1 MSLRK
6 IARVICTAALFYAGA
21 QAQEFR
27 AVITGRVSDPS
38 RASVPGARLT
48 VLNVQTNEQF
58 RTTTGADGNY
68 TVPFLIP
75 GRYRI
80 VVEATGFKRAVQE
93 SVELHINDRATLN
106 FTLELG
112 ELEQAVR
119 VTAEAP
125 LLEMSSATRGQ
136 VIENRQVTEL
146 PLNGRN
152 PFMLSALVAGVQ
164 RNGNMIYSR
173 PFDNGAIADWSI
185 NGGLTRQNEFLLDGA
200 PNNAVTNTDGA
211 VTRGSNN
218 IAFVPPVDAT
228 EEFKIMSNTYDS
240 QYGRSAGGIVN
251 VTLKSGTNDLHGTGY
266 EFMRRYWMDA
276 NNFQNNR
283 AGLKRYAIDP
293 QTGESLG
300 GHYLD
305 QYGSQLSGPVLLPRL
320 YNGKDRTFFMFSFE
334 GYREG
339 TPNPTIS
346 SVPSK
351 AERAGDFS
359 TSGIAVWDPLTSREN
374 PNFDAS
380 RAEST
385 SNPRYIR
392 DQFPA
397 NRLPAARIS
406 PIGSKVAG
414 LYPEPNLG
422 GANARFN
429 NYLLSPNIAADT
441 FRSWIGR
448 VDHTFSPKHRM
459 YFRYLHNRRNEDRN
473 QNGLV
478 GLGMYSNDPL
488 VRINDGGVVDS
499 VTTLSPNTILNL
511 RGSFNRFIEAHY
523 RNHSMGFDM
532 ATLGF
537 PASLSAARL
546 QAIVPRVE
554 LDQYQNLGPPGWDE
568 LVSNTLSFQGS
579 VSRVSGRHS
588 YKLGIEIRDL
598 RLNVINSGY
607 GGGRFTFNREFTRR
621 LPQYSDALSGSAAAS
636 LLLGYPNGGQVDDY
650 AFPAFRWG
658 YYAPY
663 FQDDIKVTTKLTVN
677 LGIRYDYEAAPT
689 ERFNRMN
696 RGFGFNET
704 NPLAAMIKNAP
715 GLTEC
720 PACASLKGGL
730 LFAGAGGQPRAAF
743 DADRNNW
750 QPRAGAA
757 YQLDSRTVLRGGY
770 GLYYMAQAELGGAT
784 GFSISTPF
792 VATTGGGASGYM
804 PANTLND
811 PFPTGLIAPPGAS
824 QGLLTQRGQSFTF
837 NLPGRRIPYIHQ
849 FSFGVQRELPWGIKL
864 DASYV
869 GSRARALMTNEYNSG
884 SARGINS
891 NTVEQLARARQD
903 SRWYTQAVANP
914 FAGLLPGTGLNS
926 ATVARSQLLRPYPQF
941 SGVTEGLENVGQT
954 WYNSFQFTMEKRFSH
969 GFTMVSS
976 YALSKN
982 IEEIAFLNDQDAKP
996 GRALI
1001 SFDRTHRW
1009 VLSGVYQLPFG
1020 SGRRLGAGVGKGLNL
1035 LIGGWEYNWI
1045 ATFQSGAPAAYSGNV
1060 DLIGSPMISN
1070 PTIDGWFNGCTL
1082 QLDGSSRRPNAAR
1095 SGFEPCS
1102 NPVWAIRAPY
1112 TLRSIPF
1119 RSGQMRTHWADQ
1131 YDMSLNKMFVITERF
1146 RAQFRFET
1154 FNTFNTPIF
1163 GAPNTDPNSPLYGYV
1178 TPSQTNFPRHIQFGF
1193 KFLF

>member
-1 MSLRK
+1 MLLGRGVG
-6 IARVICTAALFYAGA
+6 IACTLVLLGA
-21 QAQEFR
+21 FAQEFR

-38 RASVPGARLT
+38 GAATPAAQLT
-48 VLNVQTNEQF
+48 VQNVQTNEQF
-58 RTTTGADGNY
+58 KTTTGADGNY

-80 VVEATGFKRAVQE
+80 IVEATGFKRAVQE

-112 ELEQAVR
+112 EVEQAVT

-136 VIENRQVTEL
+136 VIENRRVTEL
-146 PLNGRN
+146 PLNARN

-164 RNGNMIYSR
+164 WNGSMVYFR

-185 NGGLTRQNEFLLDGA
+185 NGGLTRHNEFLLDGA
-200 PNNAVTNTDGA
+200 PNNAVTNSDGA
-211 VTRGSNN
+211 RTRSSNN

-266 EFMRRYWMDA
+266 EFMRRYWLDA

-283 AGLKRYAIDP
+283 AGLTRYAIDP
-293 QTGESLG
+293 QTGENLG

-305 QYGSQLSGPVLLPRL
+305 QYGPQLSGPVLLPRL

-380 RAEST
+380 RAESVN
-385 SNPRYIR
+385 NPRYIR
-392 DQFPA
+392 DQFPG
-397 NRLPAARIS
+397 NRLPASRIN
-406 PIGSKVAG
+406 PIGSKLAN

-422 GANARFN
+422 DASARFN
-429 NYLLSPNIAADT
+429 NYLLSPNIAKDI

-448 VDHTFSPKHRM
+448 VDHSFSPRQRM

-473 QNGLV
+473 MNGLPD
-478 GLGMYSNDPL
+478 LGMNAQDPL

-499 VTTLSPNTILNL
+499 VTTLSPNTIMNL
-511 RGSFNRFIEAHY
+511 RGSYNRYIEAAY
-523 RNHSMGFDM
+523 RKRAMGFDLT
-532 ATLGF
+532 TLGF
-537 PASLSAARL
+537 PAALSAARP
-546 QAIVPRVE
+546 QAMIPRIE
-554 LDQYQNLGPPGWDE
+554 PDQYKEWGPGAWNE
-568 LVSNTLSFQGS
+568 QITNTLSFQGS
-579 VSRVSGRHS
+579 LSRISGRHS
-588 YKLGIEIRDL
+588 YKSGVEIRDL
-598 RLNVINSGY
+598 RVNIKGSGW
-607 GGGRFTFNREFTRR
+607 GGGRFTFSRDFTRR
-621 LPQYSDALSGSAAAS
+621 LPQYSDAVSGSAAAS
-636 LLLGYPNGGQVDDY
+636 LLLGYPGGGQVENN
-650 AFPAFRWG
+650 AFLAFRWG
-658 YYAPY
+658 YYALY
-663 FQDDIKVTTKLTVN
+663 FQDDIKLTSRLTLN
-677 LGIRYDYEAAPT
+677 LGVRYDYESAPT
-689 ERFNRMN
+689 ERYNQMN
-696 RGFGFNET
+696 RGFAFDQV
-704 NPLAAMIKNAP
+704 NPLTDKIKNAL
-715 GLTEC
+715 GLAEC
-720 PACASLKGGL
+720 PTCSSLKGGL

-750 QPRAGAA
+750 QPRVGSA
-757 YQLDSRTVLRGGY
+757 YQLDRRTVLRGGY
-770 GLYYMAQAELGGAT
+770 GVYYMAQAEMGGST
-784 GFSISTPF
+784 GFSTSTPY
-792 VATTGGGASGYM
+792 VSTTGGGAAGYR
-804 PANTLND
+804 PANTLSN
-811 PFPTGLIAPPGAS
+811 PFPTGLMLPPGAAE
-824 QGLLTQRGQSFTF
+824 GLLTQAGQGFTF
-837 NLPGRRIPYIHQ
+837 NLPGRRIPYVHQ
-849 FSFGVQRELPWGIKL
+849 FSFGVQRELPWGLKL
-864 DASYV
+864 DASYA
-869 GSRARALMTNEYNSG
+869 GSRARSLMTNEYSAG
-884 SARGINS
+884 GARGINS

-914 FAGLLPGTGLNS
+914 FAGLLPGTSLNS
-926 ATVARSQLLRPYPQF
+926 ATVARSQLIRPYPQF
-941 SGVTEGLENVGQT
+941 SGLTQGLENVGKT
-954 WYNSFQFTMEKRFSH
+954 WYNSFQFTAEKRFSH
-969 GFTMVSS
+969 GLTMVSS

-982 IEEIAFLNDQDAKP
+982 VEELAFLNDQDKGP
-996 GRALI
+996 TRAPI

-1009 VLSGVYQLPFG
+1009 VFSGVYEFPFG
-1020 SGRRLGAGVGKGLNL
+1020 KGRRFGGGVGKGLNL
-1035 LIGGWEYNWI
+1035 LVGGWQYNWI
-1045 ATFQSGAPAAYSGNV
+1045 ATFQSGVPTGYSGNV
-1060 DLIGSPMISN
+1060 DLIGNPRIQN
-1070 PTIDGWFNGCTL
+1070 PTIDLWFNTCVL

-1095 SGFEPCS
+1095 TGFEPCT

-1112 TLRSIPF
+1112 TLRSIPS
-1119 RSGQMRTHWADQ
+1119 RSGQMRNYWANQ
-1131 YDMSLNKMFVITERF
+1131 YDMSVNKTFFLSERF

-1154 FNTFNTPIF
+1154 FNTFNSPIF
-1163 GAPNTDPNSPLYGYV
+1163 AAPNTDPNSPLFANV
-1178 TPSQTNFPRHIQFGF
+1178 TPSQSNIPRHVQFGF